1 MLECFGVQFKSLR
14 SLLRCLGYSA
24 VMSTNSVNKNYG
36 SIDQLIIKR
45 LGTNDPAKLSTMLK
59 ELKQKE
65 KGAALFGES
74 ISANNIDPV
83 CIAVMRA
90 IYQQI
95 DQDKRS
101 TIINTIA
108 GLNSIDATELTN
120 KIEELLK

>member
-45 LGTNDPAKLSTMLK
+45 LGTNDPVTLSTMLK
-59 ELKQKE
+59 ELKLKD
-65 KGAALFGES
+65 KGAAVIGDKL
-74 ISANNIDPV
+74 SASVDPV

-120 KIEELLK
+120 KIENFLK